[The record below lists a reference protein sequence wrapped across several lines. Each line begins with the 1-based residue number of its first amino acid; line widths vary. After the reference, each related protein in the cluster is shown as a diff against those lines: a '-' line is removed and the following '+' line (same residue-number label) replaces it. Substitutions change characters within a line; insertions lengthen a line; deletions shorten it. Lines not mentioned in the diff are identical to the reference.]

1 MPGSTN
7 STVRASVHSAVQDA
21 PAQNTRANFEKLS
34 TPPMDAK
41 LLDSVKKHRSDHVN
55 AFQAALDGG
64 QSIGIARVLKREAG
78 PQIAKEFLNLFGKNS
93 ELTAMANDLKTNENN
108 IAHLR
113 SKENVEKATTL
124 GLIHRGL
131 EEFKSAL
138 IMADKAPQAGENFV
152 AHEKNLLVMAK
163 RLTTLAKNMPTS
175 SEGAQMAKLL
185 SQLSEVCI
193 TKSKLIAANAG
204 ILSGLV
210 NYDKVL
216 PALDQQI
223 DAIDLQFEQLGAQQN
238 KPQPET
244 SLDQHVAVADKMLAL
259 SEQRN
264 ALVAQREG
272 VYLLQSAQEEKIA
285 VLPPKLQQMADAKM
299 FVPSASSLQS
309 HGNVSAGQDSAD
321 FKSSGYASAID
332 VLNIKIASL
341 FNSGNTKAGLIL
353 IVFRDKLETAMNSEA
368 QKAVSSGNGASVK
381 NILPD
386 GAKKLGLIAR
396 IRVKFHAKSATQLG
410 KNLKPFN
417 PNLGKLNLQTT
428 LAAYLQG
435 TYKFAGLKGDDLPSK
450 KNLREELRAGL
461 GNPNRPAAYG
471 RVDANKPEVP
481 VHDVAPAEPNTDN
494 VKTNPLEAA
503 YAEKGKKFDSDA
515 SSAYTKL
522 MIRSFRPSA
531 LTAAS
536 VQNLFLARQ
545 HASKLMLNPAMA
557 GAVDHTKN
565 RQLLDAALS
574 SRPLPEH
581 IKQGLFADQDAKL
594 LDHGRLITHAEILQ
608 GLEGGSSL
616 KNVAGMQAFA
626 DTESMDTAV
635 NVFLASN
642 DGPAYALMNLNQ
654 NHWATVISTINA
666 KGAVDTYT
674 VDTTALQAEK
684 ELPNACGPLQILM
697 HAELSKRLAENPALD
712 AIQTMKDI
720 ASNLQ
725 ALDKKALSSV
735 VLQQRIEVLD
745 KLISSAPSDVPASAP
760 SEVPTSAAGYAQQ
773 IDALAEAFT
782 F

>member
-1 MPGSTN
+1 MPGPTN

-21 PAQNTRANFEKLS
+21 PAHNSRANLEKLS
-34 TPPMDAK
+34 TPPMEAK

-55 AFQAALDGG
+55 AFQTALDGG
-64 QSIGIARVLKREAG
+64 QSLGIARVLKREVG
-78 PQIAKEFLNLFGKNS
+78 PQIAKDFLNLFGKNS

-138 IMADKAPQAGENFV
+138 MMADKAPQAGENFV
-152 AHEKNLLVMAK
+152 AHEKKLLVMAK
-163 RLTTLAKNMPTS
+163 RLTTLANAMPTS

-216 PALDQQI
+216 PAIDQQI

-238 KPQPET
+238 KSQPET
-244 SLDQHVAVADKMLAL
+244 SLDQHVALADKMLAL
-259 SEQRN
+259 SEQRT

-272 VYLLQSAQEEKIA
+272 LYLLQSAQEEKISA
-285 VLPPKLQQMADAKM
+285 LPPKLQQMADAKM

-309 HGNVSAGQDSAD
+309 HGNVSASQDSAD

-341 FNSGNTKAGLIL
+341 FNSGNTKAGLTL

-368 QKAVSSGNGASVK
+368 QKAASPGNGASVK
-381 NILPD
+381 NVLPD

-435 TYKFAGLKGDDLPSK
+435 AYKFAGLKGDDLPSK

-471 RVDANKPEVP
+471 RVDANKPEVT
-481 VHDVAPAEPNTDN
+481 VDN
-494 VKTNPLEAA
+494 VKTKTNPLEAA

-515 SSAYTKL
+515 SSAYEKL
-522 MIRSFRPSA
+522 IRKNFISTG

-545 HASKLMLNPAMA
+545 HASKMILNPAMA
-557 GAVDHTKN
+557 GAVDHAKN
-565 RQLLDAALS
+565 RQLLDAEHS

-581 IKQGLFADQDAKL
+581 VKQGLYADKDSKL
-594 LDHGRLITHAEILQ
+594 LDHGRLITHAEILL

-616 KNVAGMQAFA
+616 KNVAGMQAFG
-626 DTESMDTAV
+626 DTESMETAV

-642 DGPAYALMNLNQ
+642 VGPVYGLMNLNQ

-674 VDTTALQAEK
+674 VDTTALQEEK

-697 HAELSKRLAENPALD
+697 HAELSKRLAENPVLD

-720 ASNLQ
+720 ESNVQ
-725 ALDKKALSSV
+725 ALDKNTLRSV

-745 KLISSAPSDVPASAP
+745 KLISSAPTTD
-760 SEVPTSAAGYAQQ
+760 PTGAAGYAQQ